1 MNKFSWKC
9 VSSRNNCEPVAQDTE
24 MFLFGGKTKTDGS
37 FLITA
42 LLQMLKLTAVK
53 QVYIH
58 VCVCVYVYIYI
69 VWNESV
75 RVQLK
80 TRLLQSVETQ
90 LLLGGVTHQVPFT
103 EEKVLYFHQ
112 HGRGGKK
119 V

>member
-58 VCVCVYVYIYI
+58 VCVCVYVYIYSL
-69 VWNESV
+69 E
-75 RVQLK
+75 
-80 TRLLQSVETQ
+80 
-90 LLLGGVTHQVPFT
+90 
-103 EEKVLYFHQ
+103 
-112 HGRGGKK
+112 
-119 V
+119 